1 MNQSSALRLFA
12 TTAVSFALT
21 VPAAYADSQ
30 PVRVTNTNTNPVPVN
45 GNVVVSGTAN
55 VNVTNPVTIGNTTP
69 IPVAVTGP
77 ISIPMVDNPARS
89 AFDDESLMYAK
100 DLISGHITFLKPI
113 PPGTRFAIEQ
123 ANISCQSTQGS
134 YPVSASLLIRRG
146 GSQLGRTAVYAFPL
160 QYQGT
165 FLGALGS
172 QDMHVGIIPSG
183 IYIDSVDT
191 YGADFLRAQSSGD
204 TACYVSVTGHLVTL

>member
-1 MNQSSALRLFA
+1 MTIA
-12 TTAVSFALT
+12 
-21 VPAAYADSQ
+21 
-30 PVRVTNTNTNPVPVN
+30 NPV
-45 GNVVVSGTAN
+45 ST
-55 VNVTNPVTIGNTTP
+55 VTVGDTTTIP
-69 IPVAVTGP
+69 IAVTDT
-77 ISIPMVDNPARS
+77 IAVPMFDNPARS
-89 AFDDESLMYAK
+89 AFDDGSFMYAK

-146 GSQLGRTAVYAFPL
+146 GSQLGRTAAYAFPL
-160 QYQGT
+160 QFQGT
-165 FLGALGS
+165 SLGALGS